1 MNVNWFLAILVE
13 KKILEKDVASEL
25 AKVLDTTTY
34 SSSFNEAH
42 SDIKK
47 ILKDIKESL

>member
-1 MNVNWFLAILVE
+1 MHTNWFLAILVE
-13 KKILEKDVASEL
+13 KKILEKDVAVEL
-25 AKVLDTTTY
+25 AKVLDTTAY

-42 SDIKK
+42 DDIKR